1 MTIINKELDP
11 NDPLYVIVKIN
22 DVELTSRE
30 VIALRA
36 VVDMVLYAASSVE
49 VQMTS
54 SLRRIQQLLAN
65 GE

>member
-1 MTIINKELDP
+1 MTVKELDP
-11 NDPLYVIVKIN
+11 NDPLHTIVEIN
-22 DVELTSRE
+22 GVELTSRE

-36 VVDMVLYAASSVE
+36 VIDMGVKIFDAVSSVE
-49 VQMTS
+49 TTAA

>member
-1 MTIINKELDP
+1 MTVDP
-11 NDPLYVIVKIN
+11 NDPLYVIVEIN
-22 DVELTSRE
+22 GVELTSHE

-36 VVDMVLYAASSVE
+36 VVDMGVKVLDAASSAE
-49 VQMTS
+49 AQMAS